1 MTFTFFVSCTFFSG
15 KVSLCGGLIQIELV
29 EERSE
34 AGGPVY
40 ADRTNIKIQKNV
52 KTFKKVKVVF
62 QTSLIFEVG
71 HF

>member
-1 MTFTFFVSCTFFSG
+1 MTFTFFVSCTFFRG
-15 KVSLCGGLIQIELV
+15 KVSPCGGLIQIELV

-52 KTFKKVKVVF
+52 KD
-62 QTSLIFEVG
+62 I
-71 HF
+71 